1 MRPIHWALVFGAIT
15 ALGCKRE
22 APPADASRPAAEPG
36 PGSMTMGGMPM
47 GAAGMMPM
55 MRAHL
60 DSVTRMPAQQM
71 SGMIAAHEQ
80 MLSEMMDRMGA
91 DMRGMHM
98 TGDAQWTAL
107 TDSVKTDL
115 AELPALQGNDLA
127 ARLRAHAARVERL
140 MAMHEGMMKGK

>member
-1 MRPIHWALVFGAIT
+1 MKPIHWALVFGAIT

-22 APPADASRPAAEPG
+22 APPADASRPIAEPG
-36 PGSMTMGGMPM
+36 PGGMPMGGMAM

-71 SGMIAAHEQ
+71 PGMIATHEQ
-80 MLSEMMDRMGA
+80 MLSQMMDRMGA

-98 TGDAQWTAL
+98 TGDARWMAL
-107 TDSVKTDL
+107 MDSVKTDL
-115 AELPALQGNDLA
+115 AELPALQGSDLA
-127 ARLRAHAARVERL
+127 TRMQSHAARVERL
-140 MAMHEGMMKGK
+140 MAMHEGMMQGK